1 MPTLDVGG
9 NRVNYRVS
17 GSGVPVIL
25 LHSSSS
31 HSGQW
36 KALMEDLSENYR
48 FFAPDL
54 HGFGRSSPLPDDGQP
69 YFVHDVAM
77 LQAFVDLAGE
87 PVHLVGH
94 SLGGTVAAHAV
105 LARPEQALSLTLIEP
120 VLFNLI
126 EEIGDPRVS
135 DYLELVHAMLVLDRF
150 QEYERSA
157 GLFLDYWIGPGA
169 LAQLEPET
177 RDYVVGTISR
187 VADDWL
193 GISQHTPGQCR
204 VADFAGI
211 SMPALLVCGERT
223 RSAARA
229 IVECLLKTIPEAEYR
244 EIPAAG
250 HLSPITHPEAV
261 NKVIAGF
268 LGRRHKEPRDVA
280 VGRE

>member
-1 MPTLDVGG
+1 MRPTCT
-9 NRVNYRVS
+9 VS
-17 GSGVPVIL
+17 DAV
-25 LHSSSS
+25 
-31 HSGQW
+31 
-36 KALMEDLSENYR
+36 A
-48 FFAPDL
+48 
-54 HGFGRSSPLPDDGQP
+54 PLPDDGQP

-87 PVHLVGH
+87 PAHLVGH

-157 GLFLDYWIGPGA
+157 DLFLDYWIGPGA
-169 LAQLEPET
+169 LDQLEPET
-177 RDYVVGTISR
+177 RNYVVGTISR

-211 SMPALLVCGERT
+211 SMPTLLVCGERT
-223 RSAARA
+223 RPAARA
-229 IVECLLKTIPEAEYR
+229 IVECLLKTIPDVEYR

-250 HLSPITHPEAV
+250 HLSPITHAEAV
-261 NKVIAGF
+261 NEVIAGF
-268 LGRRHKEPRDVA
+268 LERLYLEQRDGA
-280 VGRE
+280 AGEE